1 MSLINFIDDYID
13 YYGLT
18 REDPTY
24 HYNGV
29 PVPRTT
35 DIISSMLHEQGLM
48 EWSNKL
54 GKYQKK
60 DYNEYMNTASTVG
73 TCVHSFIEEYLQDE
87 SEHTPQELPFTIS
100 DKVFNAYHSFK
111 KWWVELNKAHKVKI
125 IFIEKELTCEF
136 FGGRLDLLLEID
148 GLTYLVD
155 FKSSNHASYKYFLQL
170 SSYKYMLNMK
180 ENIRQHPQVTELLVK
195 AVEQSGITP
204 CFKPIRGG
212 TDGSRLTEMG
222 IPCPNI
228 FTGGHNFH
236 SRTEWASLSQMLYGV
251 ETVLNIIRIHSD
263 T

>member
-29 PVPRTT
+29 PIPRTT

-48 EWSNKL
+48 EWSNRL

-60 DYNEYMNTASTVG
+60 DYNEYMNTASTIG

-87 SEHTPQELPFTIS
+87 SEHTPHELPFTIS

-111 KWWVELNKAHKVKI
+111 KWWIELNKAHKVKI

-180 ENIRQHPQVTELLVK
+180 EDIRVDGCIVLMLNKKYASYQSLTLDFRDSTHRWFIDQCESTFLLL
-195 AVEQSGITP
+195 AQSYLQRLCVEQSYYNLFG
-204 CFKPIRGG
+204 
-212 TDGSRLTEMG
+212 
-222 IPCPNI
+222 NI
-228 FTGGHNFH
+228 
-236 SRTEWASLSQMLYGV
+236 
-251 ETVLNIIRIHSD
+251 
-263 T
+263 